1 MIHAPTRALR
11 LRVIFGAMMVVVLGV
26 SLTVPAPAQTSK
38 DIDQTDSRIAAA
50 MAGFHRFQ
58 SSHSIEDLR
67 ATSYAL
73 HSAIDQRALCRCKFA
88 SDDMNEA
95 LRKTYGPTFD
105 HIVAYTSGGSSDIE
119 NLRLVHDICNRR
131 RASGKQLSVPSIP
144 RQLR

>member
-1 MIHAPTRALR
+1 MPHRKYARCAKNDRGWYVFRDPRTRREWANR
-11 LRVIFGAMMVVVLGV
+11 L
-26 SLTVPAPAQTSK
+26 SEAQ
-38 DIDQTDSRIAAA
+38 QGRC
-50 MAGFHRFQ
+50 
-58 SSHSIEDLR
+58 
-67 ATSYAL
+67 
-73 HSAIDQRALCRCKFA
+73 ALCRCKFA